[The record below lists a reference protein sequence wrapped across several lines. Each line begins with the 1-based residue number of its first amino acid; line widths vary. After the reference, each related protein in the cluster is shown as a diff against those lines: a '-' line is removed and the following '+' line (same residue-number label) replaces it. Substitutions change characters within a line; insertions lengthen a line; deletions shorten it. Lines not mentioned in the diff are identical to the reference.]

1 MIRVVPCAWTH
12 RSYQAKGCIS
22 QLRQHAQTHTR
33 EFLTH
38 YLKPVDTPGLT
49 KLGYRNRG

>member
-1 MIRVVPCAWTH
+1 MIRAVPCALAH
-12 RSYQAKGCIS
+12 RHYQAKGCFS

-38 YLKPVDTPGLT
+38 YLKQVNTPGLT
-49 KLGYRNRG
+49 KLGY